1 MMKKIDKDEKIFKLP
16 PYTCEE
22 VVGTLSQSQDWGIS
36 KNNIP
41 SAWEVTKGKG
51 AVVMVLDTGD
61 THHKD
66 LEGAMDHERSLSTVP
81 RSDKIDRQYHSTH
94 CSGIIGAR
102 NNDFGVV
109 GVAPECTIITV
120 KVLGDDG
127 SGSFNSIIKGL
138 EYAVKVKPDVVSM
151 SLGAPV
157 GHFDV
162 HRLIKELHDLNIPC
176 ICAAGNEGKNSQVGF
191 PARYPECIAVAAHD
205 KRRKTAGFSS
215 SGQEVFI
222 SAPGVDIYS
231 TYRENSYAKLSG
243 TSMATPFIA
252 GVIALLVAKHR
263 IQEAEGKPND
273 CKTVDDI
280 KEHLKKY
287 AIDSGKLGRDDNFGF
302 GYIDVSKLIREGSI
316 IDPVKPPRRKKRNIF
331 RKIGAWFRKIF

>member
-1 MMKKIDKDEKIFKLP
+1 MKKIDKDEKIFKLP

-51 AVVMVLDTGD
+51 SVVMVLDTGD

-151 SLGAPV
+151 S
-157 GHFDV
+157 
-162 HRLIKELHDLNIPC
+162 
-176 ICAAGNEGKNSQVGF
+176 
-191 PARYPECIAVAAHD
+191 
-205 KRRKTAGFSS
+205 
-215 SGQEVFI
+215 
-222 SAPGVDIYS
+222 
-231 TYRENSYAKLSG
+231 
-243 TSMATPFIA
+243 
-252 GVIALLVAKHR
+252 
-263 IQEAEGKPND
+263 
-273 CKTVDDI
+273 
-280 KEHLKKY
+280 
-287 AIDSGKLGRDDNFGF
+287 
-302 GYIDVSKLIREGSI
+302 
-316 IDPVKPPRRKKRNIF
+316 
-331 RKIGAWFRKIF
+331 